1 MMRRWYLNRW
11 VIVGTVDVAL
21 AGLILFGKAAVL
33 ELSRLFVVVV
43 H

>member
-1 MMRRWYLNRW
+1 MRRWYCNRW
-11 VIVGTVDVAL
+11 VIVSAVDAAL
-21 AGLILFGKAAVL
+21 AGLILLGKGAVL